1 MNQLEFD
8 KSAHQLTIIDV
19 KNSYFIA
26 EKKIDFLHYFIQR
39 NEKKLSLTENRLT
52 FDLNSDAN
60 WGVKYIY
67 NAHFVQNNSSIHID
81 IG

>member
-26 EKKIDFLHYFIQR
+26 EKKIDFLHYFI
-39 NEKKLSLTENRLT
+39 
-52 FDLNSDAN
+52 
-60 WGVKYIY
+60 
-67 NAHFVQNNSSIHID
+67 
-81 IG
+81 